1 MKWRQSTFTLPL
13 LLGLSSAIG
22 LISALLG
29 DGGWDA
35 MAWLG
40 LGLPAVIACW
50 PLLQRSQTRRP

>member
-1 MKWRQSTFTLPL
+1 MNWRQSTFALPL
-13 LLGLSSAIG
+13 LLGLFSAIG

-35 MAWLG
+35 VAWLG

-50 PLLQRSQTRRP
+50 PLLPRSQTRRP